1 MNGTGAEQTSS
12 RDAKHWATPVSKL
25 QAEDVPSGAANWNV
39 DGRQVVG
46 PLQGF
51 GPLWQKTYQVRLSG
65 ADVNPNQAV
74 SYLKDTLSELM
85 PDDSRF
91 YPPVSGVEPGNVAF
105 FDSSVPGL
113 PGGLTTGVLVLYSDE
128 ESFTLMTPEG
138 HPEAGW
144 NTFSAF
150 DDDGTTIVQI
160 QSLARSNDPLFELVF
175 RIMGAARQEAIWG
188 HVLHG
193 LAEHYGVAGQVETRR
208 TLVDS
213 KMQWGQAKNIWY
225 NSAIRST
232 LDAPARIFRG
242 IRSSD

>member
-1 MNGTGAEQTSS
+1 MSEASSEQPGS
-12 RDAKHWATPVSKL
+12 RDAEYWAGPVSKL
-25 QAEDVPSGAANWNV
+25 RAEDVPSGAANWNV
-39 DGRQVVG
+39 EGRQVVG

-65 ADVNPNQAV
+65 ADVSSEQAI
-74 SYLKDTLSELM
+74 SYLKSHLSELM
-85 PDDSRF
+85 PSDSRF
-91 YPPVSGVEPGNVAF
+91 YPPVSGVEPGNVAY

-113 PGGLTTGVLVLYSDE
+113 PGGLTTGVLVLYSDD

-144 NTFSAF
+144 NTFSAY
-150 DDDGTTIVQI
+150 DDDGTTLVQI

-188 HVLHG
+188 HVLSR
-193 LAEHYGVAGQVETRR
+193 LAEHYGVTGQVSTRKS
-208 TLVDS
+208 LVDS
-213 KMQWGQAKNIWY
+213 KMQWGQARNIWY

-232 LDAPARIFRG
+232 LDAPARVFRG
-242 IRSSD
+242 LRSSD